1 MKKTLLDMRSKSDD
15 DLKSELKNLQEELF
29 NLKFQK
35 ATEQLENSQKIG
47 KVKQDIA
54 RVKTVIRE
62 RELGISAV
70 AAKR

>member
-70 AAKR
+70 PAKR

>member
-1 MKKTLLDMRSKSDD
+1 MKKTLLDMRSKGDD

-35 ATEQLENSQKIG
+35 ATEQLENSQKVG

-54 RVKTVIRE
+54 RVKTVLRE

>member
-1 MKKTLLDMRSKSDD
+1 MKNTLLDMRSKADD

-54 RVKTVIRE
+54 RVKTVLRE